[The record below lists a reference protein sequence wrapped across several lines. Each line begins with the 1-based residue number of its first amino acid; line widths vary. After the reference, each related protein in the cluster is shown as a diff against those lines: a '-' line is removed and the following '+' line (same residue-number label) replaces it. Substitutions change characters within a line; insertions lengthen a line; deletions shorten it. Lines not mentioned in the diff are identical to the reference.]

1 MPYAAGGGSDI
12 SARLLAKDLE
22 PILGK
27 PVTVENRA
35 GGGGWIGWGS
45 LAASKPDGYT
55 IGYINVPNIFA
66 GYLDRSQGGARKENL
81 ESFTPLI
88 NHVTDHNM
96 WSVKPDS
103 KFKTVKDVI
112 DEAKKR
118 PGTITLNGG
127 GHGTD
132 DHVAALGIGAN
143 NGTSFQMVHF
153 RGTPDGKMQVLG
165 GNIEVYAC
173 NVSEAAEDVKSGV
186 IRPLGVMSAERSKFI
201 PNAPTFREQGFNEVW
216 STSRGI
222 AAPAGSADGH
232 RGGGDRCAGED
243 HQLAGAQGQGRG
255 AGARSGDHQGR
266 GLRQVPE
273 GERAGDQ
280 EADELVAV
288 GWGAAHIDRMRIALA
303 AAVLAAAALA
313 STTAMAQEWPLRPV
327 RIVNPFPG
335 AGATD
340 TLARVLADHFATVF
354 KQSFYVEA
362 RGGAGGQIALKAIA
376 DAPQDTYTLIIST
389 VSLLAVQPNRQSKA
403 RLRPAPRHRQ
413 HRLRRRHPAGVLR
426 QSIARRQNARGIRG
440 ARAQECKAAELFVV
454 RRRHHGPSGRQYFA
468 QKVNVKFEHVPY
480 KGAAQGLTD
489 FGTAVIS
496 CSRRRPCRRP
506 PG

>member
-1 MPYAAGGGSDI
+1 MTTISRRSFLGATAGAAAVTATGLQPAHAAFPERGILVIVPYAAGGGSDI

-88 NHVTDHNM
+88 NHVTDPNM

-112 DEAKKR
+112 EEAKKR

-153 RGTPDGKMQVLG
+153 RGTPDGKIQVLG
-165 GNIEVYAC
+165 GNVEVYAC
-173 NVSEAAEDVKSGV
+173 NVSEAAEDVKAGV
-186 IRPLGVMSAERSKFI
+186 VRPLGVMAPSRSKFL
-201 PNAPTFREQGFNEVW
+201 PNVPTFREQGFNEVW

-222 AAPAGSADGH
+222 AAPAGLPKDV
-232 RGGGDRCAGED
+232 ET
-243 HQLAGAQGQGRG
+243 
-255 AGARSGDHQGR
+255 
-266 GLRQVPE
+266 
-273 GERAGDQ
+273 
-280 EADELVAV
+280 
-288 GWGAAHIDRMRIALA
+288 ALI
-303 AAVLAAAALA
+303 AAL
-313 STTAMAQEWPLRPV
+313 EK
-327 RIVNPFPG
+327 
-335 AGATD
+335 
-340 TLARVLADHFATVF
+340 TVVSPAH
-354 KQSFYVEA
+354 KSKAEA
-362 RGGAGGQIALKAIA
+362 LSLDPDVIKG
-376 DAPQDTYTLIIST
+376 DTYKKFLKEQEQATKTLM
-389 VSLLAVQPNRQSKA
+389 KW
-403 RLRPAPRHRQ
+403 
-413 HRLRRRHPAGVLR
+413 
-426 QSIARRQNARGIRG
+426 
-440 ARAQECKAAELFVV
+440 
-454 RRRHHGPSGRQYFA
+454 
-468 QKVNVKFEHVPY
+468 
-480 KGAAQGLTD
+480 
-489 FGTAVIS
+489 
-496 CSRRRPCRRP
+496 
-506 PG
+506 